1 MGSFEEPKMA
11 TFNAMRPSFFEGA
24 VTFTVCPLWQ
34 YGLWSFQMG
43 VQN

>member
-24 VTFTVCPLWQ
+24 VTFIICNSDLTEYVLDTI
-34 YGLWSFQMG
+34 
-43 VQN
+43 

>member
-24 VTFTVCPLWQ
+24 VTFICNSDLTEYVHIA
-34 YGLWSFQMG
+34 
-43 VQN
+43 